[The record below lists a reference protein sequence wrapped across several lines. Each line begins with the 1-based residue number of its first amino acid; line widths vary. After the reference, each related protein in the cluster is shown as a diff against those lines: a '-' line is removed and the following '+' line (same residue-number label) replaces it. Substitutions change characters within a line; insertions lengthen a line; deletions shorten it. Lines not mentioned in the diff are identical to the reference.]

1 MKRKVKFGILLFLIT
16 IISFYSICGTFAKYT
31 SSIDLTDEARVAVW
45 DFDITRDVDLFQ
57 ESYLDNEGAY
67 VQSLGGKMGME
78 NGEEKEILDKVIAP
92 GTSGE
97 YTFRIKGAPETSY
110 RVKIEVVDK
119 IDTVGRITYDLDG
132 ECPSNTIQE
141 LAWCLESLYS
151 RDEYFSEPMDA
162 THKISWKWIF
172 ENPNHTEEENK
183 KDTDIGSAAIIHDTE
198 EGYYD
203 QAKVKLTV
211 RITAEQY
218 IPTE

>member
-1 MKRKVKFGILLFLIT
+1 MNKKIKLGVVLLLVTIL
-16 IISFYSICGTFAKYT
+16 SFYSISGTFARYT
-31 SSIDLTDEARVAVW
+31 SSIDLSDETRVALW

-57 ESYLDNEGAY
+57 ESYLDNQGAY
-67 VQSLGGKMGME
+67 VQSLGGKKVTE
-78 NGEEKEILDKVIAP
+78 NGEEKEVLDKVIAP

-97 YTFRIKGAPETSY
+97 YSFRIKGAPETSY
-110 RVKIEVVDK
+110 QIKIEVIDK

-132 ECPSNTIQE
+132 ECPSNTIQD
-141 LAWCLESLYS
+141 LAWCLENLYS
-151 RDEYFSEPMDA
+151 RDEHFDTPVDA
-162 THKISWKWIF
+162 THTISWKWQF
-172 ENPNHTEEENK
+172 ENPKNTEEENK
-183 KDTDIGSAAIIHDTE
+183 KDTDKGSAAIIHDTE